1 MKSNT
6 LFLQILFAG
15 VIFSAQAQ
23 KPKPSFTVSAGIS
36 SAMYFTDDDYGDSYS
51 SDLHTGAYGGF
62 TARIPT
68 GIHWALEP
76 GLFYVQKGG
85 VETVTDYQTVKVKT
99 SLNYLELPVNMYYSK
114 RNRFFITFGP
124 AFGFALSGQIK
135 AEDESVKLKFGSGA
149 EDDLK
154 SFEIGLNFT
163 AGYQFKNNLFLAV
176 SSGSGIS
183 DLSNDDSYSFSNG
196 YLGFRLGY
204 VFAKKAEA
212 NKSSE

>member
-1 MKSNT
+1 M
-6 LFLQILFAG
+6 
-15 VIFSAQAQ
+15 
-23 KPKPSFTVSAGIS
+23 
-36 SAMYFTDDDYGDSYS
+36 
-51 SDLHTGAYGGF
+51 
-62 TARIPT
+62 
-68 GIHWALEP
+68 
-76 GLFYVQKGG
+76 
-85 VETVTDYQTVKVKT
+85 
-99 SLNYLELPVNMYYSK
+99 
-114 RNRFFITFGP
+114 
-124 AFGFALSGQIK
+124 
-135 AEDESVKLKFGSGA
+135 KLKFGSGA